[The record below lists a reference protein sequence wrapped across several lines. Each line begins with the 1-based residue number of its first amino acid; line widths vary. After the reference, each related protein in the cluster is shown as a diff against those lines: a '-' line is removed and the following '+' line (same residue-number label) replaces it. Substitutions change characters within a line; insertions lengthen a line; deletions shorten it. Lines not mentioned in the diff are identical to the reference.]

1 MSPPP
6 GGIVNARAVEINF
19 GRRIKPPDLFLNRF
33 QLLRFKP
40 HEGKVPKK
48 FHGRQFTRCK
58 SEIWKADPSAS
69 AFQISARIDSVAQG
83 QVHADLIVVDVAA
96 DGRLDGGQIIV
107 NLAGQVPDNFRIQA

>member
-40 HEGKVPKK
+40 HEGKVPKNSIAVNSPAANQK
-48 FHGRQFTRCK
+48 FGKQTRRRP
-58 SEIWKADPSAS
+58 PSK
-69 AFQISARIDSVAQG
+69 FLRG
-83 QVHADLIVVDVAA
+83 LI
-96 DGRLDGGQIIV
+96 Q
-107 NLAGQVPDNFRIQA
+107 